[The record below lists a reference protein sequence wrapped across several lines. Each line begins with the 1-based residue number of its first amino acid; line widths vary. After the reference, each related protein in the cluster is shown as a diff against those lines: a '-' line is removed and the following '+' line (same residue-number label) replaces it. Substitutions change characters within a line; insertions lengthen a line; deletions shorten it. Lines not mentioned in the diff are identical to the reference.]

1 MPYDLLL
8 ICFFFT
14 ILSKSISK
22 IVQSYFVIT
31 VAKKFDIPTLD
42 LKVYDDS
49 KTEIDDEVFQFL
61 VKSQDLGVL
70 EICLSV
76 NPNPDGEL
84 SLILIN
90 TLLPIWTCSELG
102 LDNM

>member
-49 KTEIDDEVFQFL
+49 KTEIDEEVFVSHKESRPWSTGDLF
-61 VKSQDLGVL
+61 VCKPKSWWWV
-70 EICLSV
+70 E
-76 NPNPDGEL
+76 PY
-84 SLILIN
+84 IN
-90 TLLPIWTCSELG
+90 
-102 LDNM
+102 